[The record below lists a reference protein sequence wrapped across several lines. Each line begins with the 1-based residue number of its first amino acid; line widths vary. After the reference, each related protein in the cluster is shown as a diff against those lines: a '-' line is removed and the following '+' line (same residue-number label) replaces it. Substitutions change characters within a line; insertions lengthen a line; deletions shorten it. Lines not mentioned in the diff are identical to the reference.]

1 VEELLPIPFICEFI
15 PSAVAIS
22 HCSLT
27 SESSSKAFQQELKN
41 NASLGVLWA
50 LGIRLE
56 LQNPPALWTEQL
68 LQCEKAGVPR
78 MYYM

>member
-1 VEELLPIPFICEFI
+1 MQMVPSGSCPVITRSDRRAFALPLLVCECI

-27 SESSSKAFQQELKN
+27 SESSSKAFQKELKT

-50 LGIRLE
+50 LGVILE
-56 LQNPPALWTEQL
+56 LKLSNT
-68 LQCEKAGVPR
+68 
-78 MYYM
+78 